1 MRREEKGRK
10 RGLRLNVFVG
20 KKKKLWHGG
29 LGLTGV
35 EHRFYASSWPNVFSS
50 LYYLWAFAFSKANKF
65 YVISVN
71 FLNLAFETTR
81 SKIIQL
87 EQELWGQK
95 KEGKKKKKKTQN
107 SSLVFLNFSQ
117 SRVTLFTPKSQ
128 LNFLWCLSS
137 YFISTSEPCQLSR
150 RLLYLLSLICCFT
163 S

>member
-1 MRREEKGRK
+1 MFLLEK
-10 RGLRLNVFVG
+10 
-20 KKKKLWHGG
+20 KKKKLWRGG

-95 KEGKKKKKKTQN
+95 KEGKKKKNPKQ
-107 SSLVFLNFSQ
+107 FIGFFE
-117 SRVTLFTPKSQ
+117 LFTKQSNSLHSQ
-128 LNFLWCLSS
+128 VP
-137 YFISTSEPCQLSR
+137 TQLSMV
-150 RLLYLLSLICCFT
+150 SL
-163 S
+163 